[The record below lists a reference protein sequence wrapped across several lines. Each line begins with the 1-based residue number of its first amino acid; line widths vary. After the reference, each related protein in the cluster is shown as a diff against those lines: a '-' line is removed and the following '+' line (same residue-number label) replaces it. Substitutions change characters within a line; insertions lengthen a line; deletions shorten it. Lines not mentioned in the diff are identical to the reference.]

1 MVKLQKVVVSHN
13 SILDAIRASYAKHI
27 KEKDSTLKVNV
38 ALSGGCDSMV
48 LLFALKQLQVEL
60 NLSLKASYIDHGLS
74 KNSFDWQVLCRKAC
88 KDMDIPFETES
99 INIEKIPELGIE
111 GAARELRYQTLARLS
126 DGMIVATAHHENDQA
141 ETLLL
146 QLIRGAGLKGLAG
159 MPEFDHLKKIWRPML
174 KVQRHDIESF
184 ALKNHIQY
192 IEDESNEDIRFDRN
206 FLRKEILPKLYERFP
221 HAANTISRS
230 ASLIAEGLN
239 LQQSIAED
247 DSLLYFSENFRR
259 LNLKM
264 IQNLS
269 QERVINLVRWWLE
282 RNQQKMPSFKVM
294 QEIYKQIKTIRKDG
308 QIIINISQDTS
319 IQAYKNELWLVPITE
334 NQKDYEIY
342 WHGESE
348 IMLPDMSRL
357 LFKKSKGQGISMK
370 KLGTDTIRIQNRKGG
385 ERFKPIHNQPTRTL
399 KYLLQKSKFPPWER
413 EELPML
419 FIEDLLVAVPS
430 FGVDYNYDAN
440 SLEDSYQIKWI
451 KE

>member
-1 MVKLQKVVVSHN
+1 MVKLQKVVASHN
-13 SILDAIRASYAKHI
+13 SILDAVRASYAKHI
-27 KEKDSTLKVNV
+27 KEKDRTLKVNV
-38 ALSGGCDSMV
+38 ALSGGCDSMA

-74 KNSFDWQVLCRKAC
+74 KNSFNWQVLCRKAC
-88 KDMDIPFETES
+88 KDMGILFETES

-174 KVQRHDIESF
+174 KVQRHNIESF

-206 FLRKEILPKLYERFP
+206 FLRKDILPKLYERFP

-282 RNQQKMPSFKVM
+282 KNQQKMPSFKVM
-294 QEIYKQIKTIRKDG
+294 QEIYKQIKTIRKDAK
-308 QIIINISQDTS
+308 ISINISQDTA
-319 IQAYKNELWLVPITE
+319 IRAYKNELWLVPITE

-370 KLGTDTIRIQNRKGG
+370 KLGTNTIRIQNRKGG
-385 ERFKPIHNQPTRTL
+385 ERFKPFHNQPTRTL
-399 KYLLQKSKFPPWER
+399 KYLLQKSELPPWER
-413 EELPML
+413 NELPMI
-419 FIEDLLVAVPS
+419 FIEDKLVAVPNY
-430 FGVDYNYDAN
+430 GIDYAFNAASY
-440 SLEDSYQIKWI
+440 EDSLQI
-451 KE
+451 EFVR

>member
-1 MVKLQKVVVSHN
+1 MAKLQKVAASHT
-13 SILDAIRASYAKHI
+13 SILDAIRASYSKHI
-27 KEKDSTLKVNV
+27 KEKDNSLKVNV

-74 KNSFDWQVLCRKAC
+74 KNTVDWQVLCRKAC
-88 KDMDIPFETES
+88 KDMNILFEAKS

-111 GAARELRYQTLARLS
+111 GAARELRYQTLTHLS

-159 MPEFDHLKKIWRPML
+159 MPEFDHLKNIWRPML
-174 KVQRHDIESF
+174 KVQRQDIESF
-184 ALKNHIQY
+184 ALKYHIKY
-192 IEDESNEDIRFDRN
+192 VEDESNEDTRFDRN
-206 FLRKEILPKLYERFP
+206 FLRKDILPKLYERFP

-230 ASLIAEGLN
+230 AGLIAEGLN
-239 LQQSIAED
+239 LHQSIAED
-247 DSLLYFSENFRR
+247 DSLLYFSENLRR

-264 IQNLS
+264 MQNLS
-269 QERVINLVRWWLE
+269 QARVINLVRWWLE
-282 RNQQKMPSFKVM
+282 KNQQKMPSLKIM
-294 QEIYKQIKTIRKDG
+294 QEIYKQIKTIRKDA
-308 QIIINISQDTS
+308 QIIINISQDTA
-319 IQAYKNELWLVPITE
+319 IRAYKNELWLVPITE

-348 IMLPDMSRL
+348 IILPDMSRL

-370 KLGTDTIRIQNRKGG
+370 KLGTNTIRIQNRKGG

-399 KYLLQKSKFPPWER
+399 KYLLQKSKLPPWKR

-419 FIEDLLVAVPS
+419 FIEDLLIAVPS
-430 FGVDYNYDAN
+430 FGIDHNYHA
-440 SLEDSYQIKWI
+440 SSIEDSYQIQWI

>member
-1 MVKLQKVVVSHN
+1 MVKLQKVVASHN
-13 SILDAIRASYAKHI
+13 SILDAVRASYAKHI
-27 KEKDSTLKVNV
+27 KEKDRTLKVNV
-38 ALSGGCDSMV
+38 ALSGGCDSMA

-74 KNSFDWQVLCRKAC
+74 KNSFNWQVLCRKAC
-88 KDMDIPFETES
+88 KDMGILFETES

-192 IEDESNEDIRFDRN
+192 IVDESNEDIRFDRN
-206 FLRKEILPKLYERFP
+206 FLRKDILPKLYERFP

-294 QEIYKQIKTIRKDG
+294 QEIYKQIKTIRKDAK
-308 QIIINISQDTS
+308 IIINLSQDTA
-319 IQAYKNELWLVPITE
+319 IRAYKNELWLVPITE

-370 KLGTDTIRIQNRKGG
+370 KLGTNTIRIQNRKGG
-385 ERFKPIHNQPTRTL
+385 ERFKPAHNQPTRTL
-399 KYLLQKSKFPPWER
+399 KYLLQKSKLPPWER

-430 FGVDYNYDAN
+430 FGVDYKYHAS
-440 SLEDSYQIKWI
+440 SLEDSYQIKWV

>member
-1 MVKLQKVVVSHN
+1 MATSHK
-13 SILDAIRASYAKHI
+13 SILDAIRASYTKHI
-27 KEKDSTLKVNV
+27 KEKDKTLKVNV

-48 LLFALKQLQVEL
+48 LLFSLKQLQVEL

-74 KNSFDWQVLCRKAC
+74 KNSYDWQVLCRKAC
-88 KDMDIPFETES
+88 KDMDILFETQS

-146 QLIRGAGLKGLAG
+146 QLIRGAGLKGLAC
-159 MPEFDHLKKIWRPML
+159 MSEFDYLKNIWRPML
-174 KVQRHDIESF
+174 KVQRQDIESF

-192 IEDESNEDIRFDRN
+192 IKDESNEDIRFDRN
-206 FLRKEILPKLYERFP
+206 FLRKDILPKLYERFP
-221 HAANTISRS
+221 HAPNTISRS

-239 LQQSIAED
+239 LHQSIAED
-247 DSLLYFSENFRR
+247 DSLLYFSENLRR
-259 LNLKM
+259 LNLQM
-264 IQNLS
+264 MQNLS

-282 RNQQKMPSFKVM
+282 KNQQKMPSLKIM
-294 QEIYKQIKTIRKDG
+294 QELYKQIKTTRKDC
-308 QIIINISQDTS
+308 QIIINISQDTV
-319 IQAYKNELWLVPITE
+319 IRAYKNELWLVPVTE

-348 IMLPDMSRL
+348 IILPDMSRL
-357 LFKKSKGQGISMK
+357 LFKKRKGQGISMK
-370 KLGTDTIRIQNRKGG
+370 KLGSNTIRIQNRRGG
-385 ERFKPIHNQPTRTL
+385 ERFKPVQNQPTRTL
-399 KYLLQKSKFPPWER
+399 KYLLQKSKIPPWKR
-413 EELPML
+413 DELPML
-419 FIEDLLVAVPS
+419 FIEDLLIAVPN
-430 FGVDYNYDAN
+430 FGVDHKYHAN